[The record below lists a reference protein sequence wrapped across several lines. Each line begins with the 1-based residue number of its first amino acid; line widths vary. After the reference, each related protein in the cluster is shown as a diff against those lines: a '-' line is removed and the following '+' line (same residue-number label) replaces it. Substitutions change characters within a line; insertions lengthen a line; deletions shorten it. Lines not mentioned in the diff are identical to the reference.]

1 MKTSSRQRHSCIV
14 CTSMYY
20 VDADRLDVNRVR
32 TLLSSTK
39 PEENPSTGNAL
50 YYHICWS
57 FYQASR
63 WKNAHVNRHENSPT
77 AEDYGGFKADG
88 CKLVP
93 IMMTTEAMPDAVLEV
108 FTCSCKWDCNTRR
121 CLCQKATL
129 KYTLLCHKS
138 TQYRIIDCLYM
149 YN

>member
-1 MKTSSRQRHSCIV
+1 
-14 CTSMYY
+14 MYRMYKY
-20 VDADRLDVNRVR
+20 VDADGLDVNRVR

-63 WKNAHVNRHENSPT
+63 WKNAHVNRHDNLPT
-77 AEDYGGFKADG
+77 AVDYGGFKADG
-88 CKLVP
+88 DKLVP
-93 IMMTTEAMPDAVLEV
+93 IVITPKAMPDAVLEV

-129 KYTLLCHKS
+129 KCTLLCHKS
-138 TQYRIIDCLYM
+138 TQYRIAFIHI
-149 YN
+149 

>member
-1 MKTSSRQRHSCIV
+1 MTDDIDVDNPTDEDFFKAETF
-14 CTSMYY
+14 MYRMYKY
-20 VDADRLDVNRVR
+20 VDADGLDVNRVR

-63 WKNAHVNRHENSPT
+63 WKNAHVNRHDNLPT
-77 AEDYGGFKADG
+77 AVDYGGFKADG
-88 CKLVP
+88 DKLVP
-93 IMMTTEAMPDAVLEV
+93 IMMTTEAMSDAVLESV
-108 FTCSCKWDCNTRR
+108 TCSCKGDCNTRR

-129 KYTLLCHKS
+129 FFF
-138 TQYRIIDCLYM
+138 
-149 YN
+149 